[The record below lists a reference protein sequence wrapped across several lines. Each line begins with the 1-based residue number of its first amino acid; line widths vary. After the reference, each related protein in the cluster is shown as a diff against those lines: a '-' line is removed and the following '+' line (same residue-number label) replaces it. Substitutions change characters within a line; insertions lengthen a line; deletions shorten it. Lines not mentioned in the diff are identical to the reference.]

1 MPDPHRIRRELQEL
15 LSRPVYSWLFAK
27 ANQFSKPRTNPITP
41 QSVADRTA
49 DYLWQKNPLLDPV
62 EILELRGPSELYRT
76 HDGGARR
83 DSAGTLGRSWIE
95 RSVLEIIWTG
105 TAKYQGDD
113 RRKRFLEFVRSA
125 NFVLPEWNDMT
136 SIVCMTVPS
145 GGSVVAARGRGNWKA
160 MKTAAT
166 KPRPGGAGSIY
177 TAADVLREGMMP
189 TPGLAQSI
197 VPLIDD
203 MWIRPVDP
211 KSNKWPFAT

>member
-15 LSRPVYSWLFAK
+15 LSRPVYSLLFAK

-136 SIVCMTVPS
+136 SMVCMTVPS
-145 GGSVVAARGRGNWKA
+145 GRSVVVARGRGNWKA

-177 TAADVLREGMMP
+177 TAADVLRAH
-189 TPGLAQSI
+189 PGTACS
-197 VPLIDD
+197 
-203 MWIRPVDP
+203 RP
-211 KSNKWPFAT
+211 A

>member
-1 MPDPHRIRRELQEL
+1 M
-15 LSRPVYSWLFAK
+15 YSLLFAK
-27 ANQFSKPRTNPITP
+27 ANQFSKPGTNPITP

-49 DYLWQKNPLLDPV
+49 DYLWRKNPLLDPV

-136 SIVCMTVPS
+136 SMVCMTVPS
-145 GGSVVAARGRGNWKA
+145 GRSVVAVRGRGNWKA

-189 TPGLAQSI
+189 TPGFAQSI